1 MPDPTFYGADQ
12 AVIHDRE
19 FGDLARRAAA
29 YLRSLL
35 EEAGLRRGTV
45 VDLGCGSGILASILT
60 GAGYE
65 VLGVDISQDM
75 IELASANAPKASFRR
90 GSLLDADLPS
100 AVAVTAIGEALNYA
114 TDPRA
119 GLAELERL
127 AARVREA
134 LASGGVF
141 LFDVATP
148 GRHGPERV
156 ALRYHDHD
164 DWTLSMQA
172 DESADHTR
180 LDRRI
185 TIFRKVDRPGPG
197 WYRRSD
203 EHHVLRL
210 YELGAI
216 TDALARTGFEA
227 TILDAYGSSSSS
239 TPAGGWAVVVAR
251 PAARSPTTRG
261 SR

>member
-1 MPDPTFYGADQ
+1 MPDPMFYGADQ

-29 YLRSLL
+29 YLLSLL
-35 EEAGLRRGTV
+35 DEAGLRRGTV

-60 GAGYE
+60 GAGYD

-90 GSLLDADLPS
+90 ESLLDVDLPS
-100 AVAVTAIGEALNYA
+100 AVGVTAIGEALNYA

-127 AARVREA
+127 AGRVRES
-134 LASGGVF
+134 LGPRGVF

-148 GRHGPERV
+148 GRHGPDPV
-156 ALRYHDHD
+156 AQRFHDHE
-164 DWTLSMQA
+164 DWTLSMRA
-172 DESADHTR
+172 EESADHTT

-185 TIFRKVDRPGPG
+185 TIFRKSGDPGHDH
-197 WYRRSD
+197 YRRSD

-210 YELGAI
+210 YQPRAVI
-216 TDALARTGFEA
+216 DALDRSGFEA
-227 TILDAYGSSSSS
+227 TALDAYGASSPS
-239 TPAGGWAVVVAR
+239 TPAAGWAVVVAR
-251 PAARSPTTRG
+251 PLPRS
-261 SR
+261 

>member
-12 AVIHDRE
+12 AAIHDTE

-35 EEAGLRRGTV
+35 DEAGLRQGTV
-45 VDLGCGSGILASILT
+45 VDLGCGSGILANALT
-60 GAGYE
+60 GAGYD

-75 IELASANAPKASFRR
+75 LDLASANAPKASFRR
-90 GSLLDADLPS
+90 GSLLDVELPS

-127 AARVREA
+127 TVRVREA
-134 LASGGVF
+134 LAPGGVF
-141 LFDVATP
+141 LFDVAAP
-148 GRHGPERV
+148 GRHGPDRV
-156 ALRYHDHD
+156 AHRCHDHD
-164 DWTLSMQA
+164 DWTLNMQA
-172 DESADHTR
+172 EESVDHTT

-185 TIFRKVDRPGPG
+185 TIFRKTDEPGTG
-197 WYRRSD
+197 RYRRSD

-210 YELGAI
+210 YEPGAVLD
-216 TDALARTGFEA
+216 TLARAGFEA
-227 TILDAYGSSSSS
+227 TVSDAYGSSSTS
-239 TPAGGWAVVVAR
+239 TPAGGWTVVIAR
-251 PAARSPTTRG
+251 PVPRT
-261 SR
+261 